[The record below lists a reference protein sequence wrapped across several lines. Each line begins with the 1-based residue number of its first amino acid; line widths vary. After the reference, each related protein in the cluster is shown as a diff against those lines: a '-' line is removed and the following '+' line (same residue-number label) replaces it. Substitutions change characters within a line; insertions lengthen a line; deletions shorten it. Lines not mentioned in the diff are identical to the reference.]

1 MLGVG
6 KAALDEVDAGGH
18 ETWKHSSLAVPATA
32 SSLQAQNGYKIRGR
46 ILRQRAAVVEQRVA
60 AADAVCHH
68 AGHVELADP

>member
-6 KAALDEVDAGGH
+6 IAALDKVDAGGH

-32 SSLQAQNGYKIRGR
+32 SSLQARTGCKIRGR
-46 ILRQRAAVVEQRVA
+46 HLRQRAAVVEQRVA
-60 AADAVCHH
+60 ATNAVCHH